1 MTSKQ
6 VRDYLAQ
13 QDWIMSID
21 PIDPL
26 LTHSTKKNRKINIAN
41 KSKSRYVPQQISREL
56 NDTINKRL
64 GLYYER
70 KG

>member
-1 MTSKQ
+1 MTFKQ
-6 VRDYLAQ
+6 IRDYLAQ
-13 QDWIMSID
+13 QDWIMSND

-26 LTHSTKKNRKINIAN
+26 LTHSTKRNRKINIAN
-41 KSKSRYVPQQISREL
+41 KSKSGYVPRQISKEL

-70 KG
+70 KR